1 MKTSP
6 CKGCG
11 KPIVWAWILKEGKR
25 TGKRVPLD
33 PRPAVYRLV
42 SGWDVPEYEAQQ
54 LLQVEGM
61 VNHFAT
67 CPEADQF

>member
-25 TGKRVPLD
+25 TSKRVPLD

-42 SGWDVPEYEAQQ
+42 SGWDVSEYEAQQ